1 MTDDLRAPWNFGA
14 LFLCTACTPMG
25 LGPACFPLGPLPLPP
40 SPGLLVLSS
49 IAQLPQ
55 LVDCIEY
62 ASRLVVLIGIG
73 LAQHS
78 ALLGEVV

>member
-1 MTDDLRAPWNFGA
+1 V
-14 LFLCTACTPMG
+14 
-25 LGPACFPLGPLPLPP
+25 CFPLGPLPLPP
-40 SPGLLVLSS
+40 SPRLLVLSS